1 MILINVLPKPIKG
14 LMLLI
19 SIIGLIVFGI
29 IKSIQF
35 LRKNSFYGKTK
46 MAILSIILIL
56 IVAVSWVIN
65 MGWFRFIMTILFVP
79 FMHSIAFFLMNLYSA
94 KYFDKSQKIKKL
106 NLFYILTF
114 LIFNIFMPDAADDG
128 VSYFFFGL
136 IHGSAL
142 SDIAYFIAII
152 AAISHVVLFVM
163 QIVEI
168 RKIKKTSSEI

>member
-65 MGWFRFIMTILFVP
+65 MGWFRFVMTILFVP
-79 FMHSIAFFLMNLYSA
+79 FMHSIAFFFNE
-94 KYFDKSQKIKKL
+94 
-106 NLFYILTF
+106 
-114 LIFNIFMPDAADDG
+114 LIFGKVF
-128 VSYFFFGL
+128 
-136 IHGSAL
+136 
-142 SDIAYFIAII
+142 
-152 AAISHVVLFVM
+152 
-163 QIVEI
+163 
-168 RKIKKTSSEI
+168 